1 LRKNGTFPAVSYL
14 SQAKQVF
21 DIEIESL
28 RALKSR
34 LNGDFNLAVDTILQT
49 LQRKGKIIVVGVG
62 KSGHVGEKIAATFT
76 STGATAVVLNA
87 LNAFHG
93 DLGVVSKGDVVLA
106 LSYSGETEEL
116 LRILPNLKRSATKL
130 IALTGQSK
138 STLAMNADVHLD
150 VSVKREACPL
160 NLAPTSSTTTMLVL
174 GDALAMVV
182 LSARGFKKEDFA
194 RFHPGGSL
202 GRNLLLK
209 VQDVMRPSDS
219 VVVSKTTDSVA
230 KALADMTAKRCGAAM
245 IVTSSGQ
252 LAGIYT
258 HGDFVR
264 SFQVNKDIGSAKLRD
279 VMIKNPISV
288 QIDKLAVEVLNIFE
302 KHRIEDLVVLDRNKK
317 PVGLIDVQDLTK
329 LKLL

>member
-1 LRKNGTFPAVSYL
+1 MNYL
-14 SQAKQVF
+14 SQAHKVF
-21 DIEIESL
+21 DIEIDSL

-34 LNGDFNLAVDTILQT
+34 LDGDFSLAVDTILQT

-62 KSGHVGEKIAATFT
+62 KSGQVGEKIAATFT

-93 DLGVVSKGDVVLA
+93 DLGVVSKGDIVLA

-130 IALTGQSK
+130 IALTGQSQ
-138 STLAMNADVHLD
+138 STLALNADVHLD

-160 NLAPTSSTTTMLVL
+160 NLAPTSSTTSMLVL

-194 RFHPGGSL
+194 QFHPGGSL

-209 VQDVMRPSDS
+209 VQDVMRSADS
-219 VVVSKTTDSVA
+219 VVISRTTDTVG

-245 IVTSSGQ
+245 VVNAKGQ

-258 HGDFVR
+258 HGDFAR
-264 SFQVNKDIGSAKLRD
+264 SFQSNKDIGDARLRD
-279 VMIKNPISV
+279 VMIKNPVSV

-302 KHRIEDLVVLDRNKK
+302 KHRIEDLVVLNRQKK

>member
-1 LRKNGTFPAVSYL
+1 MNYL
-14 SQAKQVF
+14 SQAHKVF
-21 DIEIESL
+21 DIEIDSL

-34 LNGDFNLAVDTILQT
+34 LDGDFSLAVDTILQT

-62 KSGHVGEKIAATFT
+62 KSGQVGEKIAATFT

-93 DLGVVSKGDVVLA
+93 DLGVVSKGDIVLA

-138 STLAMNADVHLD
+138 STLASNADVHLD

-160 NLAPTSSTTTMLVL
+160 NLAPTSSTTSMLVL

-194 RFHPGGSL
+194 QFHPGGSL

-209 VQDVMRPSDS
+209 VQDVMRSADS
-219 VVVSKTTDSVA
+219 VVISRTTDTVG

-245 IVTSSGQ
+245 VVNAKGQ

-258 HGDFVR
+258 HGDFAR
-264 SFQVNKDIGSAKLRD
+264 SFQSNKDIGDARLRD

-302 KHRIEDLVVLDRNKK
+302 KHRIEDLVVLNRQKK

>member
-1 LRKNGTFPAVSYL
+1 VNYL
-14 SQAKQVF
+14 SQAHKVF
-21 DIEIESL
+21 DIEIDSL

-34 LNGDFNLAVDTILQT
+34 LDGDFSLAVDTILQT

-62 KSGHVGEKIAATFT
+62 KSGQVGEKIAATFT

-93 DLGVVSKGDVVLA
+93 DLGVVSKGDIVLA

-130 IALTGQSK
+130 IALTGQSQ
-138 STLAMNADVHLD
+138 STLALNADVHLD

-160 NLAPTSSTTTMLVL
+160 NLAPTSSTTSMLVL

-194 RFHPGGSL
+194 QFHPGGSL

-209 VQDVMRPSDS
+209 VQDVMRSADS
-219 VVVSKTTDSVA
+219 VVISRTTDTVG

-245 IVTSSGQ
+245 VVNAKGQ

-258 HGDFVR
+258 HGDFAR
-264 SFQVNKDIGSAKLRD
+264 SFQSNKDIGDARLRD
-279 VMIKNPISV
+279 VMIKNPVSV

-302 KHRIEDLVVLDRNKK
+302 KHRIEDLVVLNRQKK

>member
-1 LRKNGTFPAVSYL
+1 VNYL
-14 SQAKQVF
+14 SQAHKVF
-21 DIEIESL
+21 DIEIDSL

-34 LNGDFNLAVDTILQT
+34 LDGDFSLAVDTILQT

-62 KSGHVGEKIAATFT
+62 KSGQVGEKIAATFT

-93 DLGVVSKGDVVLA
+93 DLGVVSKGDIVLA

-138 STLAMNADVHLD
+138 STLASNADVHLD

-160 NLAPTSSTTTMLVL
+160 NLAPTSSTTSMLVL

-194 RFHPGGSL
+194 QFHPGGSL

-209 VQDVMRPSDS
+209 VQDVMRSADS
-219 VVVSKTTDSVA
+219 VVISRTTDTVG

-245 IVTSSGQ
+245 VVNAKGQ

-258 HGDFVR
+258 HGDFAR
-264 SFQVNKDIGSAKLRD
+264 SFQSNKDIGDARLRD
-279 VMIKNPISV
+279 VMIKNPVSV

-302 KHRIEDLVVLDRNKK
+302 KHRIEDLVVLNRQKK

>member
-1 LRKNGTFPAVSYL
+1 MNYL
-14 SQAKQVF
+14 SQAHKVF
-21 DIEIESL
+21 DIEIDSL

-34 LNGDFNLAVDTILQT
+34 LDGDFSLAVDTILQT

-62 KSGHVGEKIAATFT
+62 KSGQVGEKIAATFT

-93 DLGVVSKGDVVLA
+93 DLGVVSKGDIVLA

-138 STLAMNADVHLD
+138 STLASNADVHLD

-160 NLAPTSSTTTMLVL
+160 NLAPTSSTTSMLVL

-194 RFHPGGSL
+194 QFHPGGSL

-209 VQDVMRPSDS
+209 VQDVMRSADS
-219 VVVSKTTDSVA
+219 VVISRTTDTVG

-245 IVTSSGQ
+245 VVNAKGQ

-258 HGDFVR
+258 HGDFAR
-264 SFQVNKDIGSAKLRD
+264 SFQSNKDIGDARLRD
-279 VMIKNPISV
+279 VMIKNPVSV

-302 KHRIEDLVVLDRNKK
+302 KHRIEDLVVLNRQKK